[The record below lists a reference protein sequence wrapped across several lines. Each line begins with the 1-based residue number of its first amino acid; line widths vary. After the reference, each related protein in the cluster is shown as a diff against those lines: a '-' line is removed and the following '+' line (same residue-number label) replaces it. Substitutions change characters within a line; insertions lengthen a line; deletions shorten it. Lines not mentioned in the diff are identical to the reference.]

1 MEFQL
6 SFVLI
11 PFFVFLLFHWLTKY
25 YNPKTFAYKLPPGP
39 RKLPLIGNLHQL
51 IFAGKLPH
59 HGLQKLSHKHGP
71 LMLLKLGEIN
81 TVVVSS
87 SNLAKEV
94 MKTHD
99 VVFANRPKL
108 LSPQILAYGFK
119 DIVFSPY
126 GDYWRQMRKICVLE
140 LLSAKRVQSFSY
152 IREDEA
158 KKFIQSI
165 KLCAGSPINLTS
177 RVFSVINSIISR
189 AAFGDKSEHQEEF
202 VILIRKAIAISGGL
216 ELDDLFPS
224 MKILHMLTGMRAKF
238 EKIHKSVDQILD
250 NVVRN
255 HQEKGSKGKE
265 DIKNEAEREDLVDV
279 LLRVQQSGSLDVQL
293 TINNIKAVIWV
304 SI

>member
-1 MEFQL
+1 
-6 SFVLI
+6 
-11 PFFVFLLFHWLTKY
+11 
-25 YNPKTFAYKLPPGP
+25 
-39 RKLPLIGNLHQL
+39 
-51 IFAGKLPH
+51 
-59 HGLQKLSHKHGP
+59 
-71 LMLLKLGEIN
+71 
-81 TVVVSS
+81 
-87 SNLAKEV
+87 
-94 MKTHD
+94 
-99 VVFANRPKL
+99 
-108 LSPQILAYGFK
+108 
-119 DIVFSPY
+119 
-126 GDYWRQMRKICVLE
+126 MRKICVLE

-165 KLCAGSPINLTS
+165 KLYAGSPINLTS

-189 AAFGDKSEHQEEF
+189 AAFGDKSEHQDEF

-238 EKIHKSVDQILD
+238 EKIHKSVDKILD

-255 HQEKGSKGKE
+255 HQEKISKGKE

-293 TINNIKAVIWV
+293 TINNIKAVKKWV
-304 SI
+304 KTGRTYKRMLD